1 MSAADTP
8 GAATIVGPVQVL
20 VVGFGEER
28 FTGEILPEL
37 KRLKEHDVIRLIDLL
52 FVRKDVDGSVHVLEQ
67 SDLNREE
74 RMEFGAFVGALV
86 GFGAGGEDEAE
97 RAALAGAAEFEDG
110 QLFDDADVWYL
121 ADAIPEG
128 TSAAIALIEHR
139 WAISL
144 REKIRAAG
152 GVALADQWIHPEELI
167 AVGLA
172 AAETDNVGA

>member
-1 MSAADTP
+1 MSTADAP
-8 GAATIVGPVQVL
+8 MVVGPVQVL
-20 VVGFGEER
+20 VVGFGEDR
-28 FTGEILPEL
+28 FTGEIIPEL
-37 KRLKEHDVIRLIDLL
+37 ERLREHDVIRTIDLL
-52 FVRKDVDGSVHVLEQ
+52 LVHKNEGGDLTVLEH

-97 RAALAGAAEFEDG
+97 EAAIAGAAEFEDG
-110 QLFDDADVWYL
+110 QMFDDADVWYL

-139 WAISL
+139 WAIPL

-152 GVALADQWIHPEELI
+152 GVPLADQWVHPEDLI
-167 AVGLA
+167 AIGLA
-172 AAETDNVGA
+172 AAEAGA

>member
-1 MSAADTP
+1 MSAADAP
-8 GAATIVGPVQVL
+8 MVVGPVQVL
-20 VVGFGEER
+20 VVGFGDDR
-28 FTGEILPEL
+28 FTGEIIPEL
-37 KRLKEHDVIRLIDLL
+37 ERLREHDVIRMIDLL
-52 FVRKDVDGSVHVLEQ
+52 LVHKNEGGDLTVLEH

-97 RAALAGAAEFEDG
+97 DAAIAGAAEFEDG
-110 QLFDDADVWYL
+110 RMFDDADVWYL

-139 WAISL
+139 WAIPL

-152 GVALADQWIHPEELI
+152 GVPLADQWVHPEDLI
-167 AVGLA
+167 AIGLS
-172 AAETDNVGA
+172 AAEAGA

>member
-1 MSAADTP
+1 MSTADAP
-8 GAATIVGPVQVL
+8 MVVGPVQVL
-20 VVGFGEER
+20 VVGFGEDR
-28 FTGEILPEL
+28 FTGEIIPEL
-37 KRLKEHDVIRLIDLL
+37 ERLREHDVIRMIDLL
-52 FVRKDVDGSVHVLEQ
+52 LVHKNEGGDLTVLEH

-97 RAALAGAAEFEDG
+97 EAAIAGAAEFESG
-110 QLFDDADVWYL
+110 QMFDDADVWYL

-139 WAISL
+139 WAIPL

-152 GVALADQWIHPEELI
+152 GVPLADQWVHPEDLI
-167 AVGLA
+167 AIGLA
-172 AAETDNVGA
+172 AAEAGA

>member
-1 MSAADTP
+1 MSTADAP
-8 GAATIVGPVQVL
+8 MVVGPVQVL
-20 VVGFGEER
+20 VVGFGEDR
-28 FTGEILPEL
+28 FTGEIIPEL
-37 KRLKEHDVIRLIDLL
+37 ERLREHDVIRMIDLL
-52 FVRKDVDGSVHVLEQ
+52 LVHKDEGGDLTVLEH

-97 RAALAGAAEFEDG
+97 EAAIAGAAEFESA
-110 QLFDDADVWYL
+110 QMFDDADVWYL

-139 WAISL
+139 WAIPL

-152 GVALADQWIHPEELI
+152 GVPLADQWVHPEDLVAI
-167 AVGLA
+167 GLA
-172 AAETDNVGA
+172 AAEAGA